1 MAESIITLE
10 EMPNIGDVLATR
22 LRAAGIETPQEL
34 KRYGA
39 CLAFEKALLSYPDAC
54 VNMLFALE
62 GAIQNIRWHQLSS
75 PTKKELRQ
83 FYEEVKPTI

>member
-39 CLAFEKALLSYPDAC
+39 CLAFEKGLLSYPDAC

-75 PTKKELRQ
+75 STKKNSANFMR
-83 FYEEVKPTI
+83 K

>member
-1 MAESIITLE
+1 MAESIIMLE
-10 EMPNIGDVLATR
+10 EMPNIGDILATR
-22 LRAAGIETPQEL
+22 FRAAGIETPQEL

-62 GAIQNIRWHQLSS
+62 GRDSKHTLASVIVVY
-75 PTKKELRQ
+75 KKRTPPIL
-83 FYEEVKPTI
+83 